1 MATGRTTEPR
11 TVTVSTTNSSTA
23 ITAAAGT
30 FNVPEDVGRTIT
42 GTGIPAG
49 ATLSA
54 VASATAATLSAA
66 ATATG
71 SPSVVLGAGNPLS
84 YGFRGW
90 SPETDAEADV
100 YSIANGAGATAPS
113 VMTNVTTRAEQR
125 SRT

>member
-11 TVTVSTTNSSTA
+11 TVTISTTNTSTA
-23 ITAAAGT
+23 VTAAAGT
-30 FNVPEDVGRTIT
+30 FNVSEDVGRSVT

-71 SPSVVLGAGNPLS
+71 SPSVVLGSGNAQS

-90 SPETDAEADV
+90 SPETDAESEV
-100 YSIANGAGATAPS
+100 YSIANGAGASAPS
-113 VMTNVTTRAEQR
+113 VMTNTTTRFEQR
-125 SRT
+125 TRT